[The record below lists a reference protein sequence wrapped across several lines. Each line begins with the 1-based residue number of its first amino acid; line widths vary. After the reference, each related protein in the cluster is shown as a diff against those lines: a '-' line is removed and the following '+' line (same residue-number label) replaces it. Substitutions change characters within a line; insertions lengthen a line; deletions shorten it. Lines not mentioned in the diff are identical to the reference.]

1 MNRIMR
7 ERLCECVCVRI
18 ICMWEPERCVTCWN
32 VSFLRSQRFAHFVRI
47 HIICWFAF
55 AVLVNSTFTTEHF
68 IRWEEKKTINEL
80 VLNANIYTW
89 NGMRWTHRQWKN
101 EAEGEIWNI
110 AHFTRKFMHL
120 RVFSRCL
127 SISLFLPLSHTH
139 IAQTHIIY
147 GVELLI
153 GVLTPNSMCV
163 YVFAK
168 GWAHA
173 CIPRVCDWLEHRSNR
188 EEIKSN
194 SNYLTYT
201 HIIVATIIIM

>member
-32 VSFLRSQRFAHFVRI
+32 VSFLRSQRIAHFVRI

-120 RVFSRCL
+120 RVFFPLPFYLSFSTSLTHAHRTDTHYLWCWTFDRGAYAEFNVCVCVCQGLGTCL
-127 SISLFLPLSHTH
+127 HTESL
-139 IAQTHIIY
+139 
-147 GVELLI
+147 
-153 GVLTPNSMCV
+153 
-163 YVFAK
+163 
-168 GWAHA
+168 
-173 CIPRVCDWLEHRSNR
+173 WLVR
-188 EEIKSN
+188 
-194 SNYLTYT
+194 
-201 HIIVATIIIM
+201 A